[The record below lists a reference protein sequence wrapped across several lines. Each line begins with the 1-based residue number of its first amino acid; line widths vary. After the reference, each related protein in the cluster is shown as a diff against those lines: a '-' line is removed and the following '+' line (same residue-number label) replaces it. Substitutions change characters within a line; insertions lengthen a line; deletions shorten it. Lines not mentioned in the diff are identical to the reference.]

1 MAHQHLQLTQ
11 RNAPR
16 SRRRVNPTVFLPS
29 RCRAVR
35 RPKVNAGSLCL
46 LQLGEIGRCQSTPV
60 DFQPLLAG
68 RL

>member
-11 RNAPR
+11 RNATLQAAGKSDSFSAIQMPGCAA
-16 SRRRVNPTVFLPS
+16 T
-29 RCRAVR
+29 
-35 RPKVNAGSLCL
+35 KVNAGSLCL
-46 LQLGEIGRCQSTPV
+46 LQLGEIGRCQSTPA